1 MRKKR
6 VEDGFPFESPH
17 TKDASPPPLLSS
29 CSLLSIPS
37 VVVTIS
43 TSANPQ
49 QSGGMHL
56 LVARSVLL
64 LPVVQ
69 ADCAEQRPSRRR
81 RTKSDRVDNKTCS
94 KTFDWLKSF
103 RSPHHIQN
111 NEPHFSEVV
120 RWAGFPCVK
129 LSSCRIL
136 KVKLWYYNLKLNLTV
151 LTLLNKLS
159 TCTNF
164 GEFKKKRNIVGGG
177 SSWVVIIRSRCFSC
191 HTSKALT
198 QFKKIL
204 NRCFLTLLRLISF

>member
-81 RTKSDRVDNKTCS
+81 RTKSDRVDNKNL
-94 KTFDWLKSF
+94 FQNIWLAEVIPEST
-103 RSPHHIQN
+103 PIQN

-164 GEFKKKRNIVGGG
+164 GEFKKKSNIVGG
-177 SSWVVIIRSRCFSC
+177 FFLSC
-191 HTSKALT
+191 DNQEQVFQLSH
-198 QFKKIL
+198 QQ
-204 NRCFLTLLRLISF
+204 SFNTI